1 MNAGR
6 HSVHIETSVMNRVQE
21 YGAVCRCIRKACLT
35 SALLGLIAINTVG
48 CASFSFDDP
57 FQSAI
62 DDHDLSERTARYE
75 RARPR
80 AQQHPTARGPQN
92 VLLPTLPRALSSLR
106 SLGCLL

>member
-6 HSVHIETSVMNRVQE
+6 HSVHIVIWSMNCVEQ

-35 SALLGLIAINTVG
+35 TALLGLIAINAVG

-75 RARPR
+75 RAGKDKGS
-80 AQQHPTARGPQN
+80 AWSNARIDQFMENG
-92 VLLPTLPRALSSLR
+92 R
-106 SLGCLL
+106 